1 MLQVC
6 TVQRK
11 LGKLKPF
18 NFFTAYYF
26 IKRFA
31 CDEVCFV
38 IPILSRNFAFIR
50 HRRCIYHC
58 AVAQHIGVIFIGN
71 AHFASVFIR
80 YGNAVKSRYY
90 FCRKGHIRRYGIVK
104 IPLRTVSF
112 KPSFKNIVI
121 TGRNKRRGGSVAA
134 LQNLLGVVRTAGL
147 IGHGNTGDFAVGFI
161 GNTAV
166 EHTAG
171 DGTGIVDLF
180 FKSSAG
186 YCAAI

>member
-26 IKRFA
+26 IKHFA

-71 AHFASVFIR
+71 AHFVSVFIR
-80 YGNAVKSRYY
+80 YGNAAKSRY
-90 FCRKGHIRRYGIVK
+90 
-104 IPLRTVSF
+104 
-112 KPSFKNIVI
+112 
-121 TGRNKRRGGSVAA
+121 
-134 LQNLLGVVRTAGL
+134 
-147 IGHGNTGDFAVGFI
+147 
-161 GNTAV
+161 
-166 EHTAG
+166 
-171 DGTGIVDLF
+171 
-180 FKSSAG
+180 
-186 YCAAI
+186 